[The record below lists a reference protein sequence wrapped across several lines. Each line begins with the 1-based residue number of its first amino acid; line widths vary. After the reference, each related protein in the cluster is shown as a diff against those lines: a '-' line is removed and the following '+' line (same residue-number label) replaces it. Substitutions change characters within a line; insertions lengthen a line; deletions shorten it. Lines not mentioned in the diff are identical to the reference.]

1 KKLGRKNV
9 ETFRVAVIDT
19 LFAPRKLTEKQVR
32 ELRYIPFTDNK
43 TEFLLTAGMVV
54 TGNVSVPVVECRAPY
69 KLFLDTVVYK
79 QEIINQIDDD
89 VNNFSRYPGVMFG
102 SQTAANNEAGNWED

>member
-1 KKLGRKNV
+1 KIKYKRFTGDFDTLANFILQDSITMERKLVDEDDSLALAALQKLGRKNV

-43 TEFLLTAGMVV
+43 TEFLLTAG
-54 TGNVSVPVVECRAPY
+54 
-69 KLFLDTVVYK
+69 
-79 QEIINQIDDD
+79 
-89 VNNFSRYPGVMFG
+89 
-102 SQTAANNEAGNWED
+102 